1 MVYYSLYVCQN
12 YDRGFYDHSQDRF
25 RAIPRYII
33 DKLAYYCLR
42 FGPMATDGS
51 HNSASIR
58 KLERDKFCIFL
69 LNYLNKTPHQLL
81 RSKHKQLMGLVGC
94 LLFIVQPSPISCFTN
109 HFKFFGTSIKIT
121 ICKCPNIPYLI
132 LLILICKLYLISKL
146 MNGPLPNYESF
157 GF

>member
-1 MVYYSLYVCQN
+1 MSNMVYYSLYVCQN
-12 YDRGFYDHSQDRF
+12 YDREFYDHSQDRF

-81 RSKHKQLMGLVGC
+81 RSKHKAADGTGWLSLVHRSAEPYQL
-94 LLFIVQPSPISCFTN
+94 
-109 HFKFFGTSIKIT
+109 
-121 ICKCPNIPYLI
+121 
-132 LLILICKLYLISKL
+132 LYK
-146 MNGPLPNYESF
+146 PF
-157 GF
+157 